1 LDAAHGADQKD
12 GAVEDAEGSLDLD
25 CEVDVAGRIDE
36 VDVVGFPL
44 QVGGCGLDCDAFLA
58 LELHEVHL
66 GAHLVGAFDFVD

>member
-1 LDAAHGADQKD
+1 LDATHSTDQKD
-12 GAVEDAEGSLDLD
+12 CAVEDTQRSLHLD
-25 CEVDVAGRIDE
+25 REVDVAGGVDE

-58 LELHEVHL
+58 FELHEVHL